1 MNQLTQ
7 EQINEI
13 RNSVNIVDVI
23 SSYVSLTPKGK
34 NYFGI
39 CPFHDDSNPSMSVS
53 PERQIYKCF
62 SCGATG
68 TVFKFIMDFENV
80 SFREA
85 VQKVADLGGI
95 KINLGKVKAVKKF
108 PELHQ
113 IYDLSLKFYINN
125 INTPQGKKAKEY
137 LKNRDVD
144 ESIIKEFQIGLSLEN
159 DRDLS
164 KILLSK
170 FKPEDVL
177 ESGLVKKN
185 DYGYYDLF
193 YNRIMFPLYDL
204 NGEVVAYSGR
214 IYDRQDN
221 SKYVNT
227 RETPIFKK
235 GELLYNYH
243 RAKEPARQKNQIIV
257 VEGFM
262 AAIRTYINGYK
273 NVVATMGT
281 AVTKTQAHLI
291 KRLAKE
297 VIICFDGDE
306 AGAKGTMSFI
316 NELNDIG
323 VIPKVVRLEDN
334 LDPDDY
340 IRQRGKNA
348 FVNKI
353 SHPMSALEFK
363 LSYFKKGK
371 DLQNSA
377 DLATYIKEV
386 IGEIN
391 KINDDILREVTI
403 SKVAEESGIDKELL
417 KSHLTET
424 SKKITV
430 SPKIASTIK
439 SKYEKAEAA
448 LVYHMLSSSEVIKM
462 YDHKVTYMPTTE
474 YRLLAREINEFYKK
488 NGYINEADFLDYI
501 EYDKDIMATIQKI
514 NQNNFSDEYSKEE
527 INDYIN
533 VIKDY
538 NIKEEIKRLTNKM
551 KDETDPLKQ
560 ASIAQ
565 KIIDLRK
572 GELNYVWRNE
582 NIWWKKKRI
591 NYRR

>member
-95 KINLGKVKAVKKF
+95 KINLGKVKAVKKS

-125 INTPQGKKAKEY
+125 INTPQDKKAKEY

-424 SKKITV
+424 PKKITV
-430 SPKIASTIK
+430 SPKIANTIK

-488 NGYINEADFLDYI
+488 NSYINEADFLDYI

-560 ASIAQ
+560 DSIAQ

-572 GELNYVWRNE
+572 GELNYV
-582 NIWWKKKRI
+582 
-591 NYRR
+591 

>member
-1 MNQLTQ
+1 MIFMNQLTQ

-572 GELNYVWRNE
+572 GELNYV
-582 NIWWKKKRI
+582 
-591 NYRR
+591 

>member
-424 SKKITV
+424 PKKITV
-430 SPKIASTIK
+430 SPKIANTIK

-572 GELNYVWRNE
+572 GELNYV
-582 NIWWKKKRI
+582 
-591 NYRR
+591 

>member
-1 MNQLTQ
+1 MVFMNTLTQ

-80 SFREA
+80 SFKEA
-85 VQKVADLGGI
+85 VQKVANLGGI
-95 KINLGKVKAVKKF
+95 KVNLGKVKTAKTY
-108 PELHQ
+108 PNLHQ
-113 IYDLSLKFYINN
+113 IYDLSLKFYTNN

-159 DRDLS
+159 DRDLA

-185 DYGYYDLF
+185 EYGYFDLF

-214 IYDRQDN
+214 IYDRKDN
-221 SKYVNT
+221 SKYINT

-262 AAIRTYINGYK
+262 AAIRTYINGLP

-281 AVTKTQAHLI
+281 AVTNTQAHLI
-291 KRLAKE
+291 KRLAKD

-306 AGAKGTMSFI
+306 AGAKGTLSFI
-316 NELNDIG
+316 DELISLG
-323 VIPKVVRLEDN
+323 VNPKVVRLEDG

-340 IRQRGKNA
+340 IRQKGKDA
-348 FVNKI
+348 FISKI
-353 SHPMSALEFK
+353 NHPQSSLEFK
-363 LSYFKKGK
+363 LSYLKKDK
-371 DLQNSA
+371 NLENSVDKA
-377 DLATYIKEV
+377 SYIKEV
-386 IGEIN
+386 IAEIN
-391 KINDDILREVTI
+391 KIDDDILREITI
-403 SKVAEESGIDKELL
+403 SKVADEANIDKELL
-417 KSHLTET
+417 KSHLTEKP
-424 SKKITV
+424 KKEIETKV
-430 SPKIASTIK
+430 TQNIIK
-439 SKYEKAEAA
+439 NKYEKAEAA
-448 LVYHMLSSSEVIKM
+448 LVYHMLKSSEVIKM
-462 YDHKVTYMPTTE
+462 YDRKVTYMPKAE
-474 YRLLAREINEFYKK
+474 YRLLAREISEFYKK

-501 EYDKDIMATIQKI
+501 EYDPDIMETIKKI
-514 NQNNFSDEYSKEE
+514 NQNNYSEKYTNEE
-527 INDYIN
+527 IEDYIN

-538 NIKEEIKRLTNKM
+538 NINSEVKRLTKKM
-551 KDETDPLKQ
+551 DAETDPLKQ
-560 ASIAQ
+560 AAIAQ

-572 GELNYVWRNE
+572 GE
-582 NIWWKKKRI
+582 
-591 NYRR
+591 

>member
-424 SKKITV
+424 PKKITV
-430 SPKIASTIK
+430 SSKIASTIK

-488 NGYINEADFLDYI
+488 NSYINEADFLDYI

-572 GELNYVWRNE
+572 GELNYV
-582 NIWWKKKRI
+582 
-591 NYRR
+591 

>member
-1 MNQLTQ
+1 MIFMNQLTQ

-424 SKKITV
+424 PKKITV
-430 SPKIASTIK
+430 SPKIANTIK

-488 NGYINEADFLDYI
+488 NSYINEADFLDYI

-572 GELNYVWRNE
+572 GELNYV
-582 NIWWKKKRI
+582 
-591 NYRR
+591 

>member
-424 SKKITV
+424 PKKITV

-488 NGYINEADFLDYI
+488 NSYINEADFLDYI

-572 GELNYVWRNE
+572 GELNYV
-582 NIWWKKKRI
+582 
-591 NYRR
+591 

>member
-572 GELNYVWRNE
+572 GELNYV
-582 NIWWKKKRI
+582 
-591 NYRR
+591 

>member
-227 RETPIFKK
+227 RETLIFKK

-424 SKKITV
+424 PKKITV

-572 GELNYVWRNE
+572 GELNYV
-582 NIWWKKKRI
+582 
-591 NYRR
+591 

>member
-1 MNQLTQ
+1 MIFMNQLTQ

-424 SKKITV
+424 PKKITV

-572 GELNYVWRNE
+572 GELNYV
-582 NIWWKKKRI
+582 
-591 NYRR
+591 

>member
-1 MNQLTQ
+1 MIFMNQLTQ

-68 TVFKFIMDFENV
+68 TVFKFIMDFENF

-424 SKKITV
+424 PKKITV

-572 GELNYVWRNE
+572 GELNYV
-582 NIWWKKKRI
+582 
-591 NYRR
+591 

>member
-424 SKKITV
+424 PKKITV